1 MQGLRGRGHLPAP
14 AHQEHM
20 QGVRGRVL
28 AETTNSLPTYG
39 GRLFVVSA
47 TYGGR
52 LFVVSART
60 KNPREIEENTCDDV
74 AIMSLMVL

>member
-1 MQGLRGRGHLPAP
+1 MQKQQIAYRY
-14 AHQEHM
+14 
-20 QGVRGRVL
+20 V
-28 AETTNSLPTYG
+28 

-60 KNPREIEENTCDDV
+60 KNQREIEENTFDDV